1 MDSKGSVLTEF
12 VDQVVAGKRLEPITT
27 AVCDEIETL
36 LQKLDA
42 SEPIQDSAIVMHYLR
57 EHRETTLDK
66 EEECLRSLKEHKKS
80 GIAWGQPLLDL
91 TLVVWIRIRFWVLS
105 LFLLRCLHLGA
116 QCRKTTERIMR
127 RFRLLRNPIP
137 LLMAKPEC
145 SDSVYVSACNDEKD
159 WIPQY
164 RRLRAYF
171 KRKSE
176 DM

>member
-12 VDQVVAGKRLEPITT
+12 VDLVIANGSLEPITT

-42 SEPIQDSAIVMHYLR
+42 SAPIQDSAIVMHYLR
-57 EHRETTLDK
+57 QHRETTLEK
-66 EEECLRSLKEHKKS
+66 EKECLLRIREHKKS

-91 TLVVWIRIRFWVLS
+91 TLVMWIRIRFWVLS
-105 LFLLRCLHLGA
+105 LFLVRCLRLGA
-116 QCRKTTERIMR
+116 QCRQTTEKIMR
-127 RFRLLRNPIP
+127 RFRLLSNPVP

-145 SDSVYVSACNDEKD
+145 SDPVYVSAFNDEKD
-159 WIPQY
+159 WKPHY

-171 KRKSE
+171 NRKSE